1 MTPIKHFFIALF
13 FSPLFVYAQD
23 LNYAKEI
30 VKTLASDEFYGR
42 AYVMEGEKIAANYI
56 QEEFEKI
63 GLAPFKKS
71 YFQKYAS
78 PVNTFPSKMSLSLN
92 EHTLK
97 AGADFIIEAGSPGIQ
112 GTFKTMT
119 ISVENIFDKQLLSDK
134 LINSAGKFI
143 IIPSFDK
150 TLYDK
155 EGLDKINDVINFIKF
170 HPDNPAAGSIILT
183 QEKLTWSG
191 ATSVNAK
198 PSFTVFDNGNFE
210 KIKEVH
216 VDVENKF
223 FKQYNSQNVI
233 GYLEGARTD
242 SFVVL
247 IAHYDHLGMM
257 GSEAIFPGANDN
269 ASGIAMLLNLA
280 KYYKAKP
287 PKFNIV
293 FIAFGGEE
301 IGLVGSQY
309 FVENPLFDLDKI
321 KFLLNFDISGTGDD
335 GIQVVNGKQYT
346 QEFEKLVALNEEHQ
360 LLKEV
365 KVRGEACNSDHCMFH
380 MQKVPSFF
388 IYTLGGIKAYHD
400 IYDKSETLPLT
411 EFEDYFKLIQLF
423 IDEL

>member
-1 MTPIKHFFIALF
+1 MTQIKHFLILLF
-13 FSPLFVYAQD
+13 FSPLFVCAQD

-30 VKTLASDEFYGR
+30 VKTLASDEFHGR
-42 AYVMEGEKIAANYI
+42 GYVMEGEKIAANYI
-56 QEEFEKI
+56 MEEFEAI
-63 GLAPFKKS
+63 GLQTFKKS
-71 YFQKYAS
+71 YFQKYSS
-78 PVNTFPSKMSLSLN
+78 PVNTFPSTMSLSLN
-92 EHTLK
+92 DQALK
-97 AGADFIIEAGSPGIQ
+97 AGEDYIIEAGSPGIH

-119 ISVENIFDKQLLSDK
+119 ISIDNMFDKQLLSDK

-143 IIPSFDK
+143 IVQSFDK
-150 TLYDK
+150 TAYDK
-155 EGLDKINDVINFIKF
+155 EALAKINDIINFIKF
-170 HPDNPAAGSIILT
+170 SPNNRAAGSIILT

-191 ATSVNAK
+191 ATSLNTT
-198 PSFTVFDNGNFE
+198 PSFTVVDNGSFD
-210 KIKEVH
+210 KIKEVK
-216 VDVENKF
+216 VDVANKF
-223 FKQYNSQNVI
+223 FKQYESQNVI
-233 GYLEGARTD
+233 GYLEGAKTD

-280 KYYKAKP
+280 KYYKDNP
-287 PKFNIV
+287 PKFNVV

-301 IGLVGSQY
+301 IGLLGSQY

-346 QEFEKLVALNEEHQ
+346 QEFEKLVALNEAHQ